1 MVTDMRMTRMRRRLR
16 RIDMVMTLLSVT
28 VFI

>member
-16 RIDMVMTLLSVT
+16 RIDMVITLLSVT